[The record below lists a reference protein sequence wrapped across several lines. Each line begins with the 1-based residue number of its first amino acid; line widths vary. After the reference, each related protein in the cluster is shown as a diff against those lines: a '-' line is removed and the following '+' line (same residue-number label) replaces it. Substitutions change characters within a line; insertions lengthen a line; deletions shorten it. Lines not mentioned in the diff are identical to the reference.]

1 MSQESRKTDFNY
13 LERLGDIAGIPKSY
27 YESYSHSDARPIEMP
42 QEYKAGLVD
51 IMVTDGYK
59 YVSQTAE
66 GGRAFLLQM
75 GDSELLA
82 KFTKHIQEREQEHT
96 DFNFYI
102 KYLPSLQKLA
112 RKTGLIKI
120 TPPENLAQMP
130 PIPQEYK
137 DSIITTILAHGYG
150 NSSDTCRDFSD
161 YTSCA
166 INRELQEATADQR
179 AGVLAAQKEILIA
192 NYDTDKA
199 KLCSLDDLE
208 LLNIVKHLF
217 GYTLMYFE

>member
-1 MSQESRKTDFNY
+1 
-13 LERLGDIAGIPKSY
+13 
-27 YESYSHSDARPIEMP
+27 MP

-66 GGRAFLLQM
+66 GSRAFLLQM
-75 GDSELLA
+75 GDLELLA

-102 KYLPSLQKLA
+102 KYLPPLQKLA
-112 RKTGLIKI
+112 IKTGLIKI
-120 TPPENLAQMP
+120 TPPEDLAQMP
-130 PIPQEYK
+130 PILQEYK

-150 NSSDTCRDFSD
+150 ASSGTCRDFSD
-161 YTSCA
+161 YTSCD
-166 INRELQEATADQR
+166 INRQLHEANRDQR
-179 AGVLAAQKEILIA
+179 AGILAVQKEILIA

-217 GYTLMYFE
+217 GYDLRYFE